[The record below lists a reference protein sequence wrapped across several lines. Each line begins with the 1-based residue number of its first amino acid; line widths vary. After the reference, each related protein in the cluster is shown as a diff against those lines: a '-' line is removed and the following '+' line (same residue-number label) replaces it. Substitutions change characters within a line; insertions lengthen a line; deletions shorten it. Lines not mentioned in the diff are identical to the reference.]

1 MVEFNKSTLKA
12 WWKEWR
18 TFFLFVL
25 ILFSFRSTIADW
37 SHVPTGSMKPTL
49 MEGDRIL
56 VDKLAYDLRF
66 PFLHY
71 RLKTW
76 DHPKVGDIVIF
87 PSPETEELYVK
98 RVIGVPGDQ
107 VAMRNNELVVNGK
120 PINYRRDQADVA
132 NVLNS
137 QDREQFVVLEE
148 QLGNVEHNIMISK
161 YFRSAASNFPIQKIP
176 EGQYLVLGDNRDN
189 SKDSRFIGFIE
200 RERIRGKATRVIV
213 SLDSENYWLPREGR
227 YFDELK

>member
-1 MVEFNKSTLKA
+1 MKKPDKETWIK

-18 TFFLFVL
+18 TFLLFVL
-25 ILFSFRSTIADW
+25 VLFSFRSTIADW

-66 PFLHY
+66 PFMHW

-76 DHPKVGDIVIF
+76 GDPKRGDIVIF

-98 RVIGVPGDQ
+98 RVIGLPGDS
-107 VAMRNNELVVNGK
+107 VSMKNNQLTINDK
-120 PINYRRDQADVA
+120 PIQYKVDAKNVA
-132 NVLNS
+132 KVLNS
-137 QDREQFVVLEE
+137 DDNASFVVVEE
-148 QLGNVEHNIMISK
+148 QLQGRPHSIMVSRL
-161 YFRSAASNFPIQKIP
+161 YRSGASNYGKTIIP
-176 EGQYLVLGDNRDN
+176 KGQYMVLGDNRDN

-200 RERIRGKATRVIV
+200 RERIRGKATKVII
-213 SLDSENYWLPREGR
+213 SLNSDDYWLPREGR
-227 YFDELK
+227 YFKQLQ

>member
-1 MVEFNKSTLKA
+1 MVDINKDTLKA
-12 WWKEWR
+12 WWVEWR
-18 TFFLFVL
+18 TFLLFVL

-49 MEGDRIL
+49 VEGDRIL

-76 DHPKVGDIVIF
+76 SDPEVGDIVIF

-98 RVIGVPGDQ
+98 RVVGVPGDEIS
-107 VAMRNNELVVNGK
+107 MRDNRLIVNGK
-120 PINYRRDQADVA
+120 AVNYKQDKNGVA
-132 NVLNS
+132 EVLKPDDKEN
-137 QDREQFVVLEE
+137 FVVLEE
-148 QLGNVEHNIMISK
+148 QLGSTIHNIMISR
-161 YFRSAASNFPIQKIP
+161 YYRTAASSFSTQKIP
-176 EGQYLVLGDNRDN
+176 EGQYLVLGDNRDG
-189 SKDSRFIGFIE
+189 SKDSRFIGLID

-213 SLDSENYWLPREGR
+213 SLDSENYWLPRDGR

>member
-1 MVEFNKSTLKA
+1 MKKPDKTTMIN

-18 TFFLFVL
+18 TFLLFVL

-66 PFLHY
+66 PFLHW

-76 DHPKVGDIVIF
+76 GDPEVGDIVIF

-98 RVIGVPGDQ
+98 RVIGIPGDTI
-107 VAMRNNELVVNGK
+107 AMNNNRLIINGK
-120 PINYRRDQADVA
+120 ALRYKLEEQNIV
-132 NVLNS
+132 NVLN
-137 QDREQFVVLEE
+137 QADQENFIVEEE
-148 QLGNVEHNIMISK
+148 QLDDRPHSIMKSRH
-161 YFRSAASNFPIQKIP
+161 YRSVASSFSTLTIP
-176 EGQYLVLGDNRDN
+176 SESYMVLGDNRDN
-189 SKDSRFIGFIE
+189 SKDSRFIGFID
-200 RERIRGKATRVIV
+200 RERIRGRATKVII
-213 SLDSENYWLPREGR
+213 SLNSDDYWLPRKGR
-227 YFDELK
+227 YFKKLE

>member
-1 MVEFNKSTLKA
+1 MKKPDKETLTK

-18 TFFLFVL
+18 TFLLFVL

-66 PFLHY
+66 PFLHW

-76 DHPKVGDIVIF
+76 GDPERGDIVIF

-98 RVIGVPGDQ
+98 RVIGLPGDTIS
-107 VAMRNNELVVNGK
+107 MKNNQLIINDK
-120 PINYRRDQADVA
+120 PLQYKLDKENIAA
-132 NVLNS
+132 VLTQ
-137 QDREQFVVLEE
+137 QDNEGFVVVEE
-148 QLGNVEHNIMISK
+148 QLEGRPHSIMVSRH
-161 YFRSAASNFPIQKIP
+161 YQTAASNYGERIIP
-176 EGQYLVLGDNRDN
+176 QGQYMVLGDNRDN

-200 RERIRGKATRVIV
+200 RERIRGRATKVII
-213 SLDSENYWLPREGR
+213 SLNSDDYWLPREGR
-227 YFDELK
+227 FFKKLQ